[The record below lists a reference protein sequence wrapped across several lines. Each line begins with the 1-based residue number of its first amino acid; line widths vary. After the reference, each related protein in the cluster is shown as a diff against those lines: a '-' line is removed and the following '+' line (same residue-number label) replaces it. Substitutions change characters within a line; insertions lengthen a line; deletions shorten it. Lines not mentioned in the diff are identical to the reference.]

1 MTGEEDDGGEPVG
14 VAMLAGTEVLGIGDV
29 DVIDLVEVLVDPGL
43 VGTLPVVGCVVP
55 SPVPLDCCTDGEFVV
70 VVVKVVGL
78 GAGFDVIILDEG
90 GMPEVGIK
98 LPAELE
104 VSSSPL
110 DVVVVVV
117 ISEME
122 VNPLVVSL
130 IGNISVTVVVSEV
143 DVES

>member
-1 MTGEEDDGGEPVG
+1 
-14 VAMLAGTEVLGIGDV
+14 MLAVTELLGIGGV
-29 DVIDLVEVLVDPGL
+29 DVIDLVEVLVVLEL
-43 VGTLPVVGCVVP
+43 VETLPVVVCLVP
-55 SPVPLDCCTDGEFVV
+55 SPVPLDCWGDGEFVV
-70 VVVKVVGL
+70 VVVEVVGL
-78 GAGFDVIILDEG
+78 GAGFDVMILDEG
-90 GMPEVGIK
+90 GMLEVGIK